1 MIPARSVLATWRTTE
16 LAELGESFRTD
27 GNAVCTAG
35 DKVGQQIAS
44 LKHWSA
50 WGGDS
55 QPAAASAADRVG
67 FFADCLGCIGTSI
80 AQSFDVYGTLVA
92 SERTKIDQLVGV
104 IEKGSLY
111 VTDEW
116 QVLVRVEKMT
126 PDMAKL
132 MALAA
137 QGFQD
142 QLNSHLRKLGN
153 ADNEFAAAVR
163 RNTNSSWLGINL
175 SDEMDQPGSPKS
187 VTGAPYD
194 EGEREKQQKALEQH
208 MFGTV
213 VDKKVSQDGGRVIT
227 ELQMLDGSRQVYT
240 AADDGKTPVLFDL
253 YDATGTH
260 VSHSDKKED
269 GTVITTLFQ
278 PGGRP
283 IVVTK
288 RPGQDTVADVDGK
301 RLRVP
306 DLNTIMTATDSVVKS
321 GTPELDQLATH
332 ARNGN
337 IPFLSAETSGKLAV
351 GSDMASSTL
360 SVLSTLYFV
369 ASESDYYK
377 SCEAGVIGSG
387 SAIGASL
394 MTMAGKGFGGTFL
407 RSVGGGVLGWA
418 AGWSLAPYLCEK

>member
-142 QLNSHLRKLGN
+142 QLNSHLRNLGN

-175 SDEMDQPGSPKS
+175 SEEMDQPGSPKN

-194 EGEREKQQKALEQH
+194 EGEREKQQQALEKH

-213 VDKKVSQDGGRVIT
+213 VGKKISHDGDKVIT
-227 ELQMLDGSRQVYT
+227 ELQMLDGSRQVHT
-240 AADDGKTPVLFDL
+240 SADNGNRPVSFDL
-253 YDATGTH
+253 YDPKGAL
-260 VSHSDKKED
+260 VSHSVKQDD
-269 GTVITTLFQ
+269 GTVITTLQ
-278 PGGRP
+278 REGKSP
-283 IVVTK
+283 ITVTK
-288 RPGQDTVADVDGK
+288 RPGKDAVASVDGK
-301 RLRVP
+301 NLVVSEVN
-306 DLNTIMTATDSVVKS
+306 DLWDSAKSTFMS
-321 GTPELDQLATH
+321 GTPHIDQYADSLRKGST
-332 ARNGN
+332 
-337 IPFLSAETSGKLAV
+337 PFLDARRVGRLAL
-351 GSDMASSTL
+351 GADMASATIT
-360 SVLSTLYFV
+360 VLSTAYYV
-369 ASESDYYK
+369 ATADNYYEA
-377 SCEAGVIGSG
+377 CEAGLRGTGGGIGSVLANMVMPDG
-387 SAIGASL
+387 WTAFAKS
-394 MTMAGKGFGGTFL
+394 MVGGT
-407 RSVGGGVLGWA
+407 VGSYLGGKM
-418 AGWSLAPYLCEK
+418 APWVCTR